1 MRFLPLV
8 ENEVLKLWKRRRFRL
23 VLLILVALIGII
35 VFAQVEGRRR
45 FGSKKDWRIDS
56 QEQVARMRNWLR
68 QGRLPDTQRRW
79 VQFEIARLQYH
90 LDRNINPEEV
100 SGPLFAR
107 GFANA
112 ASYLLLHLLAIVF
125 AADIVS
131 SEFAEGT
138 IKLLLTRPVGR
149 RRVLA
154 SKLTALLL
162 AIGLTVLLGGI
173 VAYLF
178 GGLAFGYRGWGAPI
192 LTGFRLSGEAID
204 SSGVRA
210 VPLWQNAI
218 LVFGL
223 AWFAAVTVGAIGFMT
238 SVLLRSTA
246 ASMGTMFAALI
257 LGTILPRLAP
267 SWEFQKYL
275 FVTNLPLPDYYTGS
289 PAPIPGMTV
298 PFSVVVLAAWAA
310 AALAVSFAVFARR
323 DVLA

>member
-45 FGSKKDWRIDS
+45 FRSQKDWRIDT

-90 LDRNINPEEV
+90 LDRNINPEDV

-131 SEFAEGT
+131 SEFSQGT

-149 RRVLA
+149 SRVLA
-154 SKLTALLL
+154 SKLVALLL
-162 AIGLTVLLGGI
+162 AVGLTVLLGGL
-173 VAYLF
+173 VAYAF
-178 GGLAFGYRGWGAPI
+178 GGLAYGYRGWGAPV
-192 LTGFRLSGEAID
+192 LTGFRLSGEVFDA
-204 SSGVRA
+204 SSVRTI
-210 VPLWQNAI
+210 PLWEDAI

-223 AWFAAVTVGAIGFMT
+223 AWFATATVGAIGFMT

-257 LGTILPRLAP
+257 LGTILPRLA
-267 SWEFQKYL
+267 STWEFQKYL
-275 FVTNLPLPDYYTGS
+275 FVTNLPLPDYYTGT
-289 PAPIPGMTV
+289 PAPIEGMTV
-298 PFSVVVLAAWAA
+298 PFSVVVLAIWAA
-310 AALAVSFAVFARR
+310 AALLVSFVVFERR
-323 DVLA
+323 DVLS